1 MDEKEQAAEK
11 RRRRTRAEVEQ
22 LAAEFEASGLSQ
34 AEFCR
39 NHELPLSTLSR
50 YRNRRVRQG
59 ETAGVTRWVAVEVA
73 GPDQRKSSTGGSG
86 LAVEWARGWRIE
98 IGRGFDPV
106 TLAQLLRV
114 LERG

>member
-1 MDEKEQAAEK
+1 MDQKTQVADG

-39 NHELPLSTLSR
+39 NHGLSLSTLSR
-50 YRNRRVRQG
+50 WKRRLRQG

-86 LAVEWARGWRIE
+86 LAVKSAGGWRIE